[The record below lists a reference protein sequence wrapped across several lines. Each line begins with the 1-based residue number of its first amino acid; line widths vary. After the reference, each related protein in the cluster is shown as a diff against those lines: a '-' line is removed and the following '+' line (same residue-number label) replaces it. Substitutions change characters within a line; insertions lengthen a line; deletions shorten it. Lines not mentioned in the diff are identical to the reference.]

1 MIVLKATQTQYEA
14 LDGYRNGD
22 NLLKFAKD
30 GDDNWIVGTAVL
42 NDSAF
47 AAIHDQLNALERITY
62 VPVPEPQNNIEL

>member
-1 MIVLKATQTQYEA
+1 MIVLKATQAQFDA

-42 NDSAF
+42 DDSAF
-47 AAIHDQLNALERITY
+47 AAIHDDLNELERIEY
-62 VPVPEPQNNIEL
+62 VPVPQTEL

>member
-1 MIVLKATQTQYEA
+1 MIVLKATQAQFDA

-30 GDDNWIVGTAVL
+30 GNGDWIVGTAVL

-47 AAIHDQLNALERITY
+47 AAMHDQLNQLERITY
-62 VPVPEPQNNIEL
+62 VPVPGPEL

>member
-1 MIVLKATQTQYEA
+1 MIVLKATQAQFDA

-30 GDDNWIVGTAVL
+30 GNGDWIVGTAVL

-47 AAIHDQLNALERITY
+47 VAIHDQLNQLERIEY
-62 VPVPEPQNNIEL
+62 VPVPSPEL

>member
-1 MIVLKATQTQYEA
+1 MIVLKATQAQFDA

-30 GDDNWIVGTAVL
+30 GNGDWIVGTAVL

-47 AAIHDQLNALERITY
+47 AEIHDQLNKLEK
-62 VPVPEPQNNIEL
+62 IEFIPAAIEF

>member
-1 MIVLKATQTQYEA
+1 MIVLKATQAQHEA

-30 GDDNWIVGTAVL
+30 GNDNWIVGTAVL

-47 AAIHDQLNALERITY
+47 SAIHDQLNELEQITY
-62 VPVPEPQNNIEL
+62 VPVPSEEI